1 MGLDLGFSL
10 AHHDSLN
17 RERLAAGI
25 VAFDD
30 HRTETRVA
38 GSWFEANWH
47 VVQEA
52 PDHELFFHANHAV
65 IRAGHA
71 YVGNVGGAAG
81 KYSLVGGRD
90 VSMSS
95 DYGGHSPVRIT
106 GQGDFVGSGL
116 SINTQDNN
124 HQLN

>member
-1 MGLDLGFSL
+1 MDLDLSFSL

-38 GSWFEANWH
+38 GCWFKANRH

-52 PDHELFFHANHAV
+52 PDHKLFFHADHAV
-65 IRAGHA
+65 MRAGHA
-71 YVGNVGGAAG
+71 HVGNVGGTAG
-81 KYSLVGGRD
+81 EHALVGGRH

-95 DYGGHSPVRIT
+95 DYGGHSPI
-106 GQGDFVGSGL
+106 Q
-116 SINTQDNN
+116 IPA
-124 HQLN
+124 